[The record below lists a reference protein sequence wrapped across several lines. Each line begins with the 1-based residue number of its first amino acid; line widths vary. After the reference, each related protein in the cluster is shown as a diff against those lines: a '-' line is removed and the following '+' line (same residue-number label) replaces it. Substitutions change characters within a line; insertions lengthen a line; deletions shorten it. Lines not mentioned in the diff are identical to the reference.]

1 MRVKVRIRVLVNVSG
16 HVSVSLNVRKR
27 VRVKVRV
34 KISVRVHDILGLL
47 DSGIATQRDAPILT
61 LSIVF
66 KYLKC
71 SNHHHTTSF
80 THSV

>member
-1 MRVKVRIRVLVNVSG
+1 MRVKVRIRVKVNVWG
-16 HVSVSLNVRKR
+16 HVRVSLDVRKR
-27 VRVKVRV
+27 LRVTVRVKV
-34 KISVRVHDILGLL
+34 SVRVYDILGLL
-47 DSGIATQRDAPILT
+47 DGGIATQRDAPILT

>member
-1 MRVKVRIRVLVNVSG
+1 MRVKVRIRVKIDVRG
-16 HVSVSLNVRKR
+16 HVRVSINVRNR
-27 VRVKVRV
+27 VRVTVRV

-71 SNHHHTTSF
+71 SNHHHTTRF